1 MEETRLRMH
10 RDLVASGPR
19 SPRLCVPCTSQLL
32 PSQEGEPPYLALFQS
47 CSEILSAAVIGKRE
61 RHCDF
66 NMEEASRPLLSGAV
80 YKGQSMLRISMHVQI
95 WEKVDVV

>member
-10 RDLVASGPR
+10 RDLVASGLL

-47 CSEILSAAVIGKRE
+47 CSEILSAAVVGKKG
-61 RHCDF
+61 
-66 NMEEASRPLLSGAV
+66 EA
-80 YKGQSMLRISMHVQI
+80 LRFQYGRSQQTPSLWSSI
-95 WEKVDVV
+95 

>member
-10 RDLVASGPR
+10 RDLVASGPL

-47 CSEILSAAVIGKRE
+47 CSEILSAAVVGKRE
-61 RHCDF
+61 RH
-66 NMEEASRPLLSGAV
+66 MEEASRPLLSGAV

-95 WEKVDVV
+95 WQKVDVV